1 MAAMRKPP
9 FACRLAALLA
19 LLATAMAAQTNVI
32 NWNTVKALAAGTQVR
47 VSAGSRPVNGR
58 IEQVTDDA
66 LVVTSGK
73 GQETFGRQ
81 QVSAVSV
88 KKLSHRGRNAL
99 IGLAAGT
106 GAGLGIGV
114 AAART
119 NSGQLAIVPNG
130 AIVAGFAVAGA
141 LGGSIVGVV
150 IPTGGWREI
159 YSK

>member
-1 MAAMRKPP
+1 MRKPP

-19 LLATAMAAQTNVI
+19 LLATAMVAQTNVM

-47 VSAGSRPVNGR
+47 VSAGSLPVNGR

-73 GQETFGRQ
+73 GRETFGRQ

-130 AIVAGFAVAGA
+130 AIVAGFAMAGA
-141 LGGSIVGVV
+141 LGGGIVGVA
-150 IPTGGWREI
+150 IPTGGWREV

>member
-1 MAAMRKPP
+1 MRKPP
-9 FACRLAALLA
+9 FAYRIAALLA
-19 LLATAMAAQTNVI
+19 LLATAMAAQTNVM
-32 NWNTVKALAAGTQVR
+32 NWNAVKALATGTQVR

-106 GAGLGIGV
+106 GAGLGVGL
-114 AAART
+114 AASGTRT
-119 NSGQLAIVPNG
+119 AQLSIIPSG
-130 AIVAGFAVAGA
+130 AIVAGFTVAGA
-141 LGGSIVGVV
+141 LGGSTVGVV